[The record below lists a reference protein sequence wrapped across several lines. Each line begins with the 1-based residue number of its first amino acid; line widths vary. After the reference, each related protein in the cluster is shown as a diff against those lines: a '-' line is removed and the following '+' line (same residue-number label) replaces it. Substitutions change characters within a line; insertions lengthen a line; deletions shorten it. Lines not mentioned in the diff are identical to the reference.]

1 MTQFFISEALAQSA
15 ETATQSQFSPASFVP
30 LILIFVIFYFLIIRP
45 QTKKIKEHEKM
56 VNNLKI
62 GNKVITSGGIIGVVR
77 EIHEKENQVGV
88 EIADGVIVV
97 ILKNNVSEV
106 EKPANH
112 DKKPLKIKQFIKS
125 YKKLKIHVKNTLYKR
140 R

>member
-15 ETATQSQFSPASFVP
+15 DTASQSQFSPASFVP

-62 GNKVITSGGIIGVVR
+62 GNKVITSGGIVGVVR

-88 EIADGVIVV
+88 EIASGVVV
-97 ILKNNVSEV
+97 IILKNNVSEV

-112 DKKPLKIKQFIKS
+112 DKKPLKISEKKS
-125 YKKLKIHVKNTLYKR
+125 DKKHSKKH
-140 R
+140 

>member
-1 MTQFFISEALAQSA
+1 MIQLFISDAMAQASEAS
-15 ETATQSQFSPASFVP
+15 TQSQFSPASFVP

-77 EIHEKENQVGV
+77 EIHEKENQIGV
-88 EIADGVIVV
+88 EIADGVVV
-97 ILKNNVSEV
+97 IVLKNNVSEV
-106 EKPANH
+106 EKPVINE
-112 DKKPLKIKQFIKS
+112 KKSSKITEKKS
-125 YKKLKIHVKNTLYKR
+125 EKKHSKKH
-140 R
+140 

>member
-1 MTQFFISEALAQSA
+1 MAQASEAS
-15 ETATQSQFSPASFVP
+15 TQSQFSPASFVP

-77 EIHEKENQVGV
+77 EIHEKENQIGV
-88 EIADGVIVV
+88 EIAEGVVVIV
-97 ILKNNVSEV
+97 LKNNVSEV
-106 EKPANH
+106 EKPVINE
-112 DKKPLKIKQFIKS
+112 KKSSKITEKKS
-125 YKKLKIHVKNTLYKR
+125 EKKHSKKH
-140 R
+140 

>member
-1 MTQFFISEALAQSA
+1 MAQASEAS
-15 ETATQSQFSPASFVP
+15 TQSQFSPASFVP

-77 EIHEKENQVGV
+77 EIHEKENQIGV
-88 EIADGVIVV
+88 EIADGVVV
-97 ILKNNVSEV
+97 IVLKNNVSEV
-106 EKPANH
+106 EKPVINE
-112 DKKPLKIKQFIKS
+112 KKSSKITEKKS
-125 YKKLKIHVKNTLYKR
+125 EKKHSKKH
-140 R
+140 

>member
-1 MTQFFISEALAQSA
+1 MIQLFISDAMAQASEAS
-15 ETATQSQFSPASFVP
+15 TQSQFSPASFVP

-77 EIHEKENQVGV
+77 EIHEKENQIGV
-88 EIADGVIVV
+88 EIADGVVV
-97 ILKNNVSEV
+97 IVLKNNISEV
-106 EKPANH
+106 EKPVINE
-112 DKKPLKIKQFIKS
+112 KKSSKITEKKS
-125 YKKLKIHVKNTLYKR
+125 EKKHSKKH
-140 R
+140 

>member
-1 MTQFFISEALAQSA
+1 MIHLFISDAMAQASEAS
-15 ETATQSQFSPASFVP
+15 TQSQFSPASFVP

-77 EIHEKENQVGV
+77 EIHEKENQIGV
-88 EIADGVIVV
+88 EIADGVVV
-97 ILKNNVSEV
+97 IVLKNNVSEV
-106 EKPANH
+106 EKPVINE
-112 DKKPLKIKQFIKS
+112 KKSSKITEKKS
-125 YKKLKIHVKNTLYKR
+125 EKKHSKKH
-140 R
+140 

>member
-1 MTQFFISEALAQSA
+1 MTQFFISEALAQ
-15 ETATQSQFSPASFVP
+15 TADTASQSQFSPASFVP

-62 GNKVITSGGIIGVVR
+62 GNKVITSGGIVGVVR

-88 EIADGVIVV
+88 EIASGVVV
-97 ILKNNVSEV
+97 IILKNNVSEV
-106 EKPANH
+106 EKPVNH
-112 DKKPLKIKQFIKS
+112 DKKPLKISEKKS
-125 YKKLKIHVKNTLYKR
+125 DKKHSKIH
-140 R
+140 